1 MEYVQ
6 TVLVQIAAANI
17 DEASRPGGLLAELD
31 EHSRFLRQQPGFLDM
46 RVTRSINAEGNV
58 LLVIETR
65 WRDDVSLVDYE
76 TREPSVSSII
86 NRHQDIIVR
95 DSLQVLDMEALR
107 TETERPAE
115 AAAAASERLGLPMMM
130 PLGVLAFALLVIY
143 GLSRIYLEMEN
154 EVATGLAA
162 GIALGILVTAWFLA
176 SRPAI
181 QAWQV
186 AAIGVLA
193 AAALTG
199 GALFAIIDEDGG
211 EASGGTPGATET
223 PTPGGGGLA
232 VELRD
237 NFFVFEGE
245 PAPTIPVAVGEQVT
259 ISLTNAGQS
268 IHNMH
273 IAGTDNEFGDPLCAA
288 GGAEPCSDPDRLAAG
303 DSGSVS
309 FRFDEPG
316 TFTFRCDFHPVEM
329 TGEIEAQ

>member
-17 DEASRPGGLLAELD
+17 DEASRPGGLLSELD
-31 EHSRFLRQQPGFLDM
+31 EHGTYLRHQPGFLDM

-107 TETERPAE
+107 TETERPVE
-115 AAAAASERLGLPMMM
+115 AAAAASERLALPMMV

-162 GIALGILVTAWFLA
+162 GIALGILVTAWFMA

-181 QAWQV
+181 QAWQI
-186 AAIGVLA
+186 ASIGVLA

-199 GALFAIIDEDGG
+199 GALFAVINEDAG
-211 EASGGTPGATET
+211 EATEPTPVITET
-223 PTPGGGGLA
+223 PPSGGPPA
-232 VELRD
+232 AD
-237 NFFVFEGE
+237 VFEV
-245 PAPTIPVAVGEQVT
+245 AMIPTIKFDLEEIVLPADTEVT
-259 ISLTNAGQS
+259 VRADNRDGAIP
-268 IHNMH
+268 HNWAAYTDDSASDL
-273 IAGTDNEFGDPLCAA
+273 IAGTEICPAA
-288 GGAEPCSDPDRLAAG
+288 CVKE
-303 DSGSVS
+303 V
-309 FRFDEPG
+309 
-316 TFTFRCDFHPVEM
+316 TFTTPAPGEYFFRCDVHPTQMVGTVIVE
-329 TGEIEAQ
+329 